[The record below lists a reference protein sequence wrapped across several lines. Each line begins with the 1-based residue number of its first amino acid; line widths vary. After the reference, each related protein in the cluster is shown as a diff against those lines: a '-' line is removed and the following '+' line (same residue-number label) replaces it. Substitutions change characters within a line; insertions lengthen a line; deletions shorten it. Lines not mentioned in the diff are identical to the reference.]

1 MPYRKDGDRLS
12 SKHLSQ
18 ELPEGVDFTVRF
30 VRADESRTDG
40 GTGLGLPVA
49 KSFTEACGGTF

>member
-18 ELPEGVDFTVRF
+18 ELPEGVDFTVWF
-30 VRADESRTDG
+30 ARADESRTDG

-49 KSFTEACGGTF
+49 KSFAEACGGTF